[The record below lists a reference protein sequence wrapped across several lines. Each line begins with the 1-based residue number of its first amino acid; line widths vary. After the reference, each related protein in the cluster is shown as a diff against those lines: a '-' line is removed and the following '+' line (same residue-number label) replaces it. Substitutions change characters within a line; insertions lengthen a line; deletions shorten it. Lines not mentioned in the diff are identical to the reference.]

1 MAALRGRT
9 YNTGRS
15 SLEISAAMVRELRE
29 KTNAGMM
36 DCKQA
41 LQQTD
46 GDMNKAVDLLR
57 QKGLATAM
65 KRAGKQASEGVV
77 HAYIHGVGRMGV
89 LVEVN
94 CETDFAAKSQDFQEF
109 VKNIA
114 MQIAAANPLGITK
127 EDVPQ
132 EFVERERAIYLAQA
146 QESGKPANIL
156 DKMVDGKMRKFYQE
170 AVLLEQAYI
179 KEPDKTI
186 QDYLNELIAKT
197 GEKII
202 IRRFARF
209 QLGSE

>member
-1 MAALRGRT
+1 
-9 YNTGRS
+9 
-15 SLEISAAMVRELRE
+15 LEISAAMVRELRE

-41 LQQTD
+41 LQQTS

-65 KRAGKQASEGVV
+65 KRAAKQASEGLVY
-77 HAYIHGVGRMGV
+77 AYIHGGGRMGV

-94 CETDFAAKSQDFQEF
+94 CETDFAAKSEHFQEF

-132 EFVERERAIYLAQA
+132 EVVERERAIYLAQA

-156 DKMVDGKMRKFYQE
+156 EKMVDGKMRKFYQE
-170 AVLLEQAYI
+170 SVLLEQAYI
-179 KEPDKTI
+179 KEPEKTI
-186 QDYLNELIAKT
+186 QDYLNELLAKT

-209 QLGSE
+209 QLGTE

>member
-1 MAALRGRT
+1 
-9 YNTGRS
+9 
-15 SLEISAAMVRELRE
+15 LEISAAMVRELRE

-46 GDMNKAVDLLR
+46 GDMNKAIDLLR

-65 KRAGKQASEGVV
+65 KRAAKQASEGAV
-77 HAYIHGVGRMGV
+77 HAYIHGGGRMGV

-114 MQIAAANPLGITK
+114 MQVAAANPLGITK

-156 DKMVDGKMRKFYQE
+156 EKMVDGKMRKFYQE
-170 AVLLEQAYI
+170 SVLLEQAFI

-186 QDYLNELIAKT
+186 QDCLNELIAKT
-197 GEKII
+197 GEKIV

>member
-1 MAALRGRT
+1 V
-9 YNTGRS
+9 
-15 SLEISAAMVRELRE
+15 EISAGMVRELRD

-41 LQQTD
+41 LQQTE
-46 GDMNKAVDLLR
+46 GDMNKAIDLLR

-65 KRAGKQASEGVV
+65 KRAGKEASEGVI
-77 HAYIHGVGRMGV
+77 HAYIHGGGRMGV

-114 MQIAAANPLGITK
+114 MQIAAANPLGVTK

-132 EFVERERAIYLAQA
+132 DVVERERAIYLAQA

-156 DKMVDGKMRKFYQE
+156 DKMVEGKLRKFYQE
-170 AVLLEQAYI
+170 VVLLEQTYV
-179 KEPDKTI
+179 KDPDKTI
-186 QDYLNELIAKT
+186 QDYLNELLAKT

-202 IRRFARF
+202 IRRFVRF
-209 QLGSE
+209 QLGGE